1 LVNAVDGRWNHEA
14 THGIRRSGN
23 GRQAHWRS
31 GRSMT
36 AVDDVKARLDIVEVV
51 SQRVPLQRS
60 GNSYK
65 ANCPFHQEKTP
76 SFHVFPDRQSWRCF
90 GACATGGDVLSF
102 VMRAEGL
109 EFGEALRQM
118 AQQAG
123 VTLPQRGQSPQNEAA
138 HKINEDTG
146 AYFQR
151 TLASAQGS
159 STREYLEQRGLDKQA
174 IEAFGIGLS
183 PSDGES
189 LKNHLVREGY
199 SQEQLAS
206 AGVVRAGEDGVNHDL
221 FRGRLMF
228 PIRDAHGNL
237 VGFGAR
243 SLDGSE
249 PKYLNSPQGALF
261 DKSRLLYGMDRART
275 DVRKE
280 GAVIVEGYMD
290 AIAAHQAGFK
300 NVVAQMG
307 TALTEFQVDEIRRL
321 TGKMTMALDQDAAG
335 QAATLRS
342 LDVVLDNFRTK
353 TVSNQG
359 SSSTAEADPRIIVM
373 PPGQDPDEVIHRS
386 PSDWTKL
393 VESAIP
399 AVTFRINAIT
409 SQGDTSSPEGK
420 AKCVAESAP
429 FIHLL
434 GSGIQQA
441 NAVELLANNLD
452 VPIDTVKAALSRPS
466 VARRARRPEQQR
478 PAASTASPFARLD
491 HDPMEEHCLQLL
503 LGFPDLRE
511 TAGGLRPEFFQRHE
525 NREVFT
531 RWLDAGPGMGKDET
545 LAAVRRNGDDA
556 VTGQL
561 DLLSEKP
568 LIALDATKR
577 VASFLEVVSRLEERN
592 LRTLKSEEVIRFA
605 ESPPD
610 IEDGEHDDILRLNQ
624 QFKKNEGLRRGQA
637 QEISG

>member
-1 LVNAVDGRWNHEA
+1 
-14 THGIRRSGN
+14 
-23 GRQAHWRS
+23 
-31 GRSMT
+31 MT
-36 AVDDVKARLDIVEVV
+36 VVDDVKSRLDIVEVI

-60 GNSYK
+60 GRSFK

-90 GACATGGDVLSF
+90 GSCATGGDVLSF
-102 VMRAEGL
+102 VMRSENL

-138 HKINEDTG
+138 HKINEDTR
-146 AYFQR
+146 AFFQR
-151 TLASAQGS
+151 TLASAQGAPA
-159 STREYLEQRGLDKQA
+159 RVYLEQRGLDKQA
-174 IEAFGIGLS
+174 VEAFGIGLS

-189 LKNHLVREGY
+189 LKNHLIREGY
-199 SQEQLAS
+199 SQEELAS
-206 AGVVRAGEDGVNHDL
+206 AGVVRAGDDGVNHDL

-237 VGFGAR
+237 AGFGAR

-261 DKSRLLYGMDRART
+261 DKSRILYAMDRART
-275 DVRKE
+275 DIRRD

-335 QAATLRS
+335 QNATLRS
-342 LDVVLDNFRTK
+342 LDVVLENFRTK
-353 TVSNQG
+353 ETSRRVPYG
-359 SSSTAEADPRIIVM
+359 STQTADADPRIIVM

-399 AVTFRINAIT
+399 AITFRINAIT
-409 SQGDTSSPEGK
+409 SRGEVDTPEGK
-420 AKCVAESAP
+420 AKCVAEAAP

-434 GSGIQQA
+434 EGGIQQA
-441 NAVELLANNLD
+441 NAVELLANNLS
-452 VPIDTVKAALSRPS
+452 VPIDTVKAALSRPL

-478 PAASTASPFARLD
+478 PAATAASPFAKLD
-491 HDPMEEHCLQLL
+491 HDPVEEHCLQLL
-503 LGFPDLRE
+503 LGYPELRDL
-511 TAGGLRPEFFQRHE
+511 AGGLLPEYFQRHE
-525 NREVFT
+525 NRELFS
-531 RWLDAGPGMGKDET
+531 RWLDAGPGLDKDET
-545 LAAVRRNGDDA
+545 LTAVRRNGDDE

-561 DLLSEKP
+561 SSLTEKP
-568 LIALDATKR
+568 LIPLNVITR
-577 VASFLEVVSRLEERN
+577 HASFLEVASRLEERN
-592 LRTLKSEEVIRFA
+592 LKNLKSEEVIRFA

-610 IEDGEHDDILRLNQ
+610 LEEGEHDDILRLNQ
-624 QFKKNEGLRRGQA
+624 QIKKNEGLRRGQA

>member
-1 LVNAVDGRWNHEA
+1 
-14 THGIRRSGN
+14 
-23 GRQAHWRS
+23 
-31 GRSMT
+31 MT
-36 AVDDVKARLDIVEVV
+36 VVDDVKARLDIVEVI

-90 GACATGGDVLSF
+90 GSCATGGDVLSF
-102 VMRAEGL
+102 VMRADSL

-118 AQQAG
+118 AQQTG
-123 VTLPQRGQSPQNEAA
+123 ITLPQRGQSTKNEGA
-138 HKINEDTG
+138 HKINEDTR
-146 AYFQR
+146 AFFQR
-151 TLASAQGS
+151 TLASAQGAS
-159 STREYLEQRGLDKQA
+159 AREYLEQRGLDKQA
-174 IEAFGIGLS
+174 IEAFGVGLS

-199 SQEQLAS
+199 SQEELAS
-206 AGVVRAGEDGVNHDL
+206 AGVVRTGDDGVNHDL

-243 SLDGSE
+243 TLDGSE
-249 PKYLNSPQGALF
+249 PKYLNSPQGPLF
-261 DKSRLLYGMDRART
+261 DKSRLLYAMDRART

-342 LDVVLDNFRTK
+342 LDVVLGNFQTKATNNPGSDGATK
-353 TVSNQG
+353 TVD
-359 SSSTAEADPRIIVM
+359 ADPRIIVM

-386 PSDWTKL
+386 PSDWSKL

-399 AVTFRINAIT
+399 AISFRINAIT
-409 SQGDTSSPEGK
+409 SQGETESPEGK
-420 AKCVAESAP
+420 ARCVAEAAP

-434 GSGIQQA
+434 GGGIQQA
-441 NAVELLANNLD
+441 NAVELLAGNLN

-466 VARRARRPEQQR
+466 VARRARRPDQPR
-478 PAASTASPFARLD
+478 PAGTTASPFAKLD

-503 LGFPDLRE
+503 LGYPELRDL
-511 TAGGLRPEFFQRHE
+511 ADGLRSEFFQRHE
-525 NREVFT
+525 NREIFT
-531 RWLDAGPGMGKDET
+531 RWLDAGPGLDNDVT
-545 LAAVRRNGDDA
+545 LASVKRDGDDE
-556 VTGQL
+556 VSGQL
-561 DLLSEKP
+561 TSLLEKP
-568 LIALDATKR
+568 LLPLDVNGRT
-577 VASFLEVVSRLEERN
+577 ASFMEVASRLEERN
-592 LRTLKSEEVIRFA
+592 LKNLKSEEVKRFA
-605 ESPPD
+605 DSPPD
-610 IEDGEHDDILRLNQ
+610 IDGGEHDEILQLNRQ
-624 QFKKNEGLRRGQA
+624 IRNNEGLRRGHA

>member
-1 LVNAVDGRWNHEA
+1 
-14 THGIRRSGN
+14 
-23 GRQAHWRS
+23 
-31 GRSMT
+31 MT
-36 AVDDVKARLDIVEVV
+36 VVDDVKARLDIVEVI

-90 GACATGGDVLSF
+90 GSCATGGDVLSF
-102 VMRAEGL
+102 VMRADSL

-118 AQQAG
+118 AQQTG
-123 VTLPQRGQSPQNEAA
+123 ITLPQRGQSTQNEGA
-138 HKINEDTG
+138 HKINEDTR
-146 AYFQR
+146 AFFQR
-151 TLASAQGS
+151 TLASAQGAS
-159 STREYLEQRGLDKQA
+159 AREYLEQRGLDKQV
-174 IEAFGIGLS
+174 IEAFGVGLS

-199 SQEQLAS
+199 SQEELAN
-206 AGVVRAGEDGVNHDL
+206 AGVVRTGDDGVNHDL

-243 SLDGSE
+243 TLDGSE
-249 PKYLNSPQGALF
+249 PKYLNSPQGPLF
-261 DKSRLLYGMDRART
+261 DKSRLLYAMDRART

-307 TALTEFQVDEIRRL
+307 TALTGFQVDEIRRL

-342 LDVVLDNFRTK
+342 LDVVLENFRTK
-353 TVSNQG
+353 TTN
-359 SSSTAEADPRIIVM
+359 SSGPDGATKTVDADPRIIVM

-386 PSDWTKL
+386 PSDWSKL

-399 AVTFRINAIT
+399 ATTFRINAIT
-409 SQGDTSSPEGK
+409 SQGETESPEGK
-420 AKCVAESAP
+420 ARCVAEAAP

-434 GSGIQQA
+434 GGGIQQA
-441 NAVELLANNLD
+441 NAVELLAGNLN

-466 VARRARRPEQQR
+466 VARRARRPDQPR
-478 PAASTASPFARLD
+478 PAGTTASPFAKLD

-503 LGFPDLRE
+503 LGYPELRE
-511 TAGGLRPEFFQRHE
+511 LADGLRSEFFQRHE
-525 NREVFT
+525 NREIFT
-531 RWLDAGPGMGKDET
+531 RWLDAGPGLDKDET
-545 LAAVRRNGDDA
+545 LASVRRDGDDE
-556 VTGQL
+556 VSGQL
-561 DLLSEKP
+561 TSLLEKP
-568 LIALDATKR
+568 LLPLDVNGRT
-577 VASFLEVVSRLEERN
+577 ASFMEVASRLEERN
-592 LRTLKSEEVIRFA
+592 LKNLKSEEVKRFA
-605 ESPPD
+605 DSPPD
-610 IEDGEHDDILRLNQ
+610 IDSGEHDEILQLNQ
-624 QFKKNEGLRRGQA
+624 QIRKNEGLRRGQV

>member
-1 LVNAVDGRWNHEA
+1 
-14 THGIRRSGN
+14 
-23 GRQAHWRS
+23 
-31 GRSMT
+31 MT
-36 AVDDVKARLDIVEVV
+36 VVDDVKARLDIVEVI

-90 GACATGGDVLSF
+90 GSCATGGDVLSF
-102 VMRAEGL
+102 VMRADSL

-118 AQQAG
+118 AQQTG
-123 VTLPQRGQSPQNEAA
+123 ITLPQRGQSTQNEGA
-138 HKINEDTG
+138 HKINEDTRTF
-146 AYFQR
+146 FQR
-151 TLASAQGS
+151 TLASAQGAS
-159 STREYLEQRGLDKQA
+159 AREYLEQRGLDKQA
-174 IEAFGIGLS
+174 IEAFGVGLS

-199 SQEQLAS
+199 SQEELAS
-206 AGVVRAGEDGVNHDL
+206 AGVVRTGDDGVNHDL

-243 SLDGSE
+243 TLDGSE
-249 PKYLNSPQGALF
+249 PKYLNSPQGPLF
-261 DKSRLLYGMDRART
+261 DKSRLLYAMDRART

-307 TALTEFQVDEIRRL
+307 TALTGFQVDEIRRL

-342 LDVVLDNFRTK
+342 LDVVLENFRTK
-353 TVSNQG
+353 TTNNSGPDGATKTVD
-359 SSSTAEADPRIIVM
+359 ADPRIIVM

-386 PSDWTKL
+386 PSDWSKL

-399 AVTFRINAIT
+399 ATTFRINAIT
-409 SQGDTSSPEGK
+409 SQGETESPEGK
-420 AKCVAESAP
+420 ARCVAEAAP

-434 GSGIQQA
+434 GGGIQQA
-441 NAVELLANNLD
+441 NAVELLAGNLN

-466 VARRARRPEQQR
+466 VARRARRPDQPR
-478 PAASTASPFARLD
+478 PAGTTASPFAKLD

-503 LGFPDLRE
+503 LGYPELRE
-511 TAGGLRPEFFQRHE
+511 LADGLRSEFFQRHE
-525 NREVFT
+525 NREIFT
-531 RWLDAGPGMGKDET
+531 RWLDAGPGLDKDET
-545 LAAVRRNGDDA
+545 LASVRRDGDDE
-556 VTGQL
+556 VSGQL
-561 DLLSEKP
+561 TSLLEKP
-568 LIALDATKR
+568 LLPLDVNGRT
-577 VASFLEVVSRLEERN
+577 ASFMEVASRLEERN
-592 LRTLKSEEVIRFA
+592 LKNLKSEEVKRFA
-605 ESPPD
+605 DSPPD
-610 IEDGEHDDILRLNQ
+610 IDSGEHDEILQLNQ
-624 QFKKNEGLRRGQA
+624 QIRKNEGLRRGQV

>member
-1 LVNAVDGRWNHEA
+1 
-14 THGIRRSGN
+14 
-23 GRQAHWRS
+23 
-31 GRSMT
+31 MT
-36 AVDDVKARLDIVEVV
+36 VVDDVKARLDIVEVI

-102 VMRAEGL
+102 VMRADSL

-118 AQQAG
+118 AQQTG
-123 VTLPQRGQSPQNEAA
+123 ITLPQRGQSPQNEGA
-138 HKINEDTG
+138 HKINEDTR
-146 AYFQR
+146 AFFQR
-151 TLASAQGS
+151 TLASAQGA
-159 STREYLEQRGLDKQA
+159 STREYLEQRGMDKQA
-174 IEAFGIGLS
+174 IEAFGVGLS

-189 LKNHLVREGY
+189 LKNHLVREGH
-199 SQEQLAS
+199 SQEDLVS
-206 AGVVRAGEDGVNHDL
+206 AGVVRTGDDGVNHDL

-243 SLDGSE
+243 TLDGSE
-249 PKYLNSPQGALF
+249 PKYLNSPQGPLF
-261 DKSRLLYGMDRART
+261 DKSRLLYAMDRART

-335 QAATLRS
+335 QSATLRS
-342 LDVVLDNFRTK
+342 LDVVLENFRTK
-353 TVSNQG
+353 TTNRPGPDGATQTVD
-359 SSSTAEADPRIIVM
+359 ADPRIIVM

-386 PSDWTKL
+386 PSDWSKL

-399 AVTFRINAIT
+399 AITFRVNAIT
-409 SQGDTSSPEGK
+409 SQGEIESPEGK
-420 AKCVAESAP
+420 ARCVAEAAP

-434 GSGIQQA
+434 GGGIQQA
-441 NAVELLANNLD
+441 NAVELLAGNLS

-466 VARRARRPEQQR
+466 VARRARRPDQPR
-478 PAASTASPFARLD
+478 PAANTASPFARLD
-491 HDPMEEHCLQLL
+491 HDPVEEHCLQLL
-503 LGFPDLRE
+503 LGYPELRDL
-511 TAGGLRPEFFQRHE
+511 AHGLRAEFFQRHE
-525 NREVFT
+525 NKELFI
-531 RWLDAGPGMGKDET
+531 RWLDAGPGLGKDET
-545 LAAVRRNGDDA
+545 LASVKRDGDDE
-556 VTGQL
+556 VSGQL
-561 DLLSEKP
+561 NALLEKP
-568 LIALDATKR
+568 LLPLDVNGR
-577 VASFLEVVSRLEERN
+577 SASLMEVSSRLEERN
-592 LRTLKSEEVIRFA
+592 LRNLKSEEVKRFA
-605 ESPPD
+605 DSPPD
-610 IEDGEHDDILRLNQ
+610 IEDGEHDEILQLNQ
-624 QFKKNEGLRRGQA
+624 QIRKNEGLRRGQV

>member
-1 LVNAVDGRWNHEA
+1 
-14 THGIRRSGN
+14 
-23 GRQAHWRS
+23 
-31 GRSMT
+31 MT
-36 AVDDVKARLDIVEVV
+36 VVDDVKSRLDIVEVI

-60 GNSYK
+60 GRSFK

-90 GACATGGDVLSF
+90 GSCATGGDVLSF
-102 VMRAEGL
+102 VMRSENL

-138 HKINEDTG
+138 HKINEDTR
-146 AYFQR
+146 AFFQR
-151 TLASAQGS
+151 TLASAQGAS
-159 STREYLEQRGLDKQA
+159 AREYLEQRGLDKQA
-174 IEAFGIGLS
+174 VEAFGIGLS

-189 LKNHLVREGY
+189 LKNHLIREGY
-199 SQEQLAS
+199 SQEELAS
-206 AGVVRAGEDGVNHDL
+206 AGVVRAGDDGVNHDL

-237 VGFGAR
+237 AGFGAR

-261 DKSRLLYGMDRART
+261 DKSRILYAMDRART
-275 DVRKE
+275 DISRD

-335 QAATLRS
+335 QNATLRS
-342 LDVVLDNFRTK
+342 LDVVLENFRTK
-353 TVSNQG
+353 ETSRRVPYG
-359 SSSTAEADPRIIVM
+359 STQTADADPRIIVM

-399 AVTFRINAIT
+399 AITFRINAIT
-409 SQGDTSSPEGK
+409 SRGEVDTPEGK
-420 AKCVAESAP
+420 AKCVAEAAP

-434 GSGIQQA
+434 EGGIQQA
-441 NAVELLANNLD
+441 NAVELLANNLS

-478 PAASTASPFARLD
+478 PAATAASPFAKLD
-491 HDPMEEHCLQLL
+491 HDPVEEHCLQLL
-503 LGFPDLRE
+503 LGYPELRDL
-511 TAGGLRPEFFQRHE
+511 AGGLLPEYFQRHE
-525 NREVFT
+525 NRELFS
-531 RWLDAGPGMGKDET
+531 RWLDAGPGLDKDET
-545 LAAVRRNGDDA
+545 LTAVRRNGDDE

-561 DLLSEKP
+561 SSLTEKP
-568 LIALDATKR
+568 LIPLNVITR
-577 VASFLEVVSRLEERN
+577 HASFLEVASRLEERN
-592 LRTLKSEEVIRFA
+592 LKNLKSEEVIRFA

-610 IEDGEHDDILRLNQ
+610 LEEGEHDDILRLNQ
-624 QFKKNEGLRRGQA
+624 QIKKNEGLRRGQA

>member
-1 LVNAVDGRWNHEA
+1 
-14 THGIRRSGN
+14 
-23 GRQAHWRS
+23 
-31 GRSMT
+31 MT
-36 AVDDVKARLDIVEVV
+36 VVDDVKARLDIVEVI

-90 GACATGGDVLSF
+90 GSCATGGDVLSF
-102 VMRAEGL
+102 VMRADSL

-118 AQQAG
+118 AQQTG
-123 VTLPQRGQSPQNEAA
+123 ITLPQRGQSTQNEGA
-138 HKINEDTG
+138 HKINEDTR
-146 AYFQR
+146 AFFQR
-151 TLASAQGS
+151 TLASAQGAS
-159 STREYLEQRGLDKQA
+159 AREYLEQRGLDKQV
-174 IEAFGIGLS
+174 IEAFGVGLS

-199 SQEQLAS
+199 SQEELAS
-206 AGVVRAGEDGVNHDL
+206 AGVVRTGDDGVNHDL

-243 SLDGSE
+243 TLDGSE
-249 PKYLNSPQGALF
+249 PKYLNSPQGPLF
-261 DKSRLLYGMDRART
+261 DKSRLLYAMDRART

-307 TALTEFQVDEIRRL
+307 TALTGFQVDEIRRL

-342 LDVVLDNFRTK
+342 LDVVLENFRTK
-353 TVSNQG
+353 TTN
-359 SSSTAEADPRIIVM
+359 SSGPDGATKTVDADPRIIVM

-386 PSDWTKL
+386 PSDWSKL

-399 AVTFRINAIT
+399 ATTFRINAIT
-409 SQGDTSSPEGK
+409 SQGETESPEGK
-420 AKCVAESAP
+420 ARCVAEAAP

-434 GSGIQQA
+434 GGGIQQA
-441 NAVELLANNLD
+441 NAVELLAGNLN

-466 VARRARRPEQQR
+466 VARRARRPDQPR
-478 PAASTASPFARLD
+478 PAGTTASPFAKLD

-503 LGFPDLRE
+503 LGYPELRE
-511 TAGGLRPEFFQRHE
+511 LADGLRSEFFQRHE
-525 NREVFT
+525 NREIFT
-531 RWLDAGPGMGKDET
+531 RWLDAGPGLDKDET
-545 LAAVRRNGDDA
+545 LASVRRDGDDE
-556 VTGQL
+556 VSGQL
-561 DLLSEKP
+561 TSLLEKP
-568 LIALDATKR
+568 LLPLDVNGRT
-577 VASFLEVVSRLEERN
+577 ASFMEVASRLEERN
-592 LRTLKSEEVIRFA
+592 LKNLKSEEVKRFA
-605 ESPPD
+605 DSPPD
-610 IEDGEHDDILRLNQ
+610 IDSGEHDEILQLNQ
-624 QFKKNEGLRRGQA
+624 QIRKNEGLRRGQV

>member
-1 LVNAVDGRWNHEA
+1 
-14 THGIRRSGN
+14 
-23 GRQAHWRS
+23 
-31 GRSMT
+31 MT
-36 AVDDVKARLDIVEVV
+36 VVDDVKSRLDIVEVI

-60 GNSYK
+60 GRSFK

-90 GACATGGDVLSF
+90 GSCAIGGDVLSF
-102 VMRAEGL
+102 VMRSENL

-138 HKINEDTG
+138 HKINEDTR
-146 AYFQR
+146 AFFQR
-151 TLASAQGS
+151 TLASAQGAS
-159 STREYLEQRGLDKQA
+159 AREYLEQRGLDKQA
-174 IEAFGIGLS
+174 AEAFGIGLS

-189 LKNHLVREGY
+189 LKNHLIREGY
-199 SQEQLAS
+199 SQEDLAS
-206 AGVVRAGEDGVNHDL
+206 AGVVRAGDDGVTHDL

-243 SLDGSE
+243 TLDGSE

-261 DKSRLLYGMDRART
+261 DKSRILYAMDRART
-275 DVRKE
+275 DIRRD

-335 QAATLRS
+335 QNATLRS
-342 LDVVLDNFRTK
+342 LDVVLENFRTK
-353 TVSNQG
+353 EVSHRGPDGSTQTVD
-359 SSSTAEADPRIIVM
+359 ADPRIIVM

-399 AVTFRINAIT
+399 AITFRINAIT
-409 SQGDTSSPEGK
+409 SQGNIDTPEGK
-420 AKCVAESAP
+420 AKCVAEAAP

-434 GSGIQQA
+434 EGGIQQA
-441 NAVELLANNLD
+441 NAVELLANNLS

-478 PAASTASPFARLD
+478 PAATAASPFAKLD
-491 HDPMEEHCLQLL
+491 HDPVEEHCLQLL
-503 LGFPDLRE
+503 LGYPELRE
-511 TAGGLRPEFFQRHE
+511 LAGGLLPEYFERHE
-525 NREVFT
+525 NRELFS
-531 RWLDAGPGMGKDET
+531 RWLDAGPGLDKDET
-545 LAAVRRNGDDA
+545 LAAVKRDGDDE
-556 VTGQL
+556 VSGQL
-561 DLLSEKP
+561 GSLTEKP
-568 LIALDATKR
+568 LIPLDVNGR
-577 VASFLEVVSRLEERN
+577 RASFLEVASRLEERN
-592 LRTLKSEEVIRFA
+592 LKNLKSEEVIRFA

-610 IEDGEHDDILRLNQ
+610 LEEGEYDDILRLNQ
-624 QFKKNEGLRRGQA
+624 QIKKNEGLRRGQV

>member
-1 LVNAVDGRWNHEA
+1 
-14 THGIRRSGN
+14 
-23 GRQAHWRS
+23 
-31 GRSMT
+31 MT
-36 AVDDVKARLDIVEVV
+36 VVDDVKARLDIVEVI

-90 GACATGGDVLSF
+90 GSCATGGDVLSF
-102 VMRAEGL
+102 VMRADSL

-118 AQQAG
+118 AQQTG
-123 VTLPQRGQSPQNEAA
+123 ITLPQRGQSTQNEGA
-138 HKINEDTG
+138 HKINEDTR
-146 AYFQR
+146 AFFQR
-151 TLASAQGS
+151 TLASAQGAS
-159 STREYLEQRGLDKQA
+159 AREYLEQRGLDKQV
-174 IEAFGIGLS
+174 IEAFGVGLS

-199 SQEQLAS
+199 SQEELAN
-206 AGVVRAGEDGVNHDL
+206 AGVVRTGDDGVNHDL

-243 SLDGSE
+243 TLDGSE
-249 PKYLNSPQGALF
+249 PKYLNSPQGPLF
-261 DKSRLLYGMDRART
+261 DKSRLLYAMDRART
-275 DVRKE
+275 NVRKE

-307 TALTEFQVDEIRRL
+307 TALTGFQVDEIRRL

-342 LDVVLDNFRTK
+342 LDVVLENFRTK
-353 TVSNQG
+353 TTN
-359 SSSTAEADPRIIVM
+359 SSGPDGATKTVDADPRIIVM

-386 PSDWTKL
+386 PSDWSKL

-399 AVTFRINAIT
+399 ATTFRINAIT
-409 SQGDTSSPEGK
+409 SQGETESPEGK
-420 AKCVAESAP
+420 ARCVAEAAP

-434 GSGIQQA
+434 GGGIQQA
-441 NAVELLANNLD
+441 NAVELLAGNLN

-466 VARRARRPEQQR
+466 VARRARRPDQPR
-478 PAASTASPFARLD
+478 PAGTTASPFAKLD

-503 LGFPDLRE
+503 LGYPELRE
-511 TAGGLRPEFFQRHE
+511 LADGLRSEFFQRHE
-525 NREVFT
+525 NREIFT
-531 RWLDAGPGMGKDET
+531 RWLDAGPGLDKDET
-545 LAAVRRNGDDA
+545 LASVRRDGDDE
-556 VTGQL
+556 VSGQL
-561 DLLSEKP
+561 TSLLEKP
-568 LIALDATKR
+568 LLPLDVNGRT
-577 VASFLEVVSRLEERN
+577 ASFMEVASRLEERN
-592 LRTLKSEEVIRFA
+592 LKNLKSEEVKRFA
-605 ESPPD
+605 DSPPD
-610 IEDGEHDDILRLNQ
+610 IDSGEHDEILQLNQ
-624 QFKKNEGLRRGQA
+624 QIRKNEGLRRGQI

>member
-1 LVNAVDGRWNHEA
+1 
-14 THGIRRSGN
+14 
-23 GRQAHWRS
+23 
-31 GRSMT
+31 MT
-36 AVDDVKARLDIVEVV
+36 VVDDVKSRLDIVEVI

-60 GNSYK
+60 GRSFK

-90 GACATGGDVLSF
+90 GSCATGGDVLSF
-102 VMRAEGL
+102 VMRSENL

-138 HKINEDTG
+138 HKINEDTR
-146 AYFQR
+146 AFFQR
-151 TLASAQGS
+151 TLASAQGAPA
-159 STREYLEQRGLDKQA
+159 RVYLEQRGLDKQA
-174 IEAFGIGLS
+174 VEAFGIGLS

-189 LKNHLVREGY
+189 LKNHLIREGY
-199 SQEQLAS
+199 SQEKLAS
-206 AGVVRAGEDGVNHDL
+206 AGVVRAGDDGVNHDL

-228 PIRDAHGNL
+228 PIRDTHGNL
-237 VGFGAR
+237 AGFGAR

-261 DKSRLLYGMDRART
+261 DKSRILYAMDRART
-275 DVRKE
+275 DIRRD

-335 QAATLRS
+335 QNATLRS
-342 LDVVLDNFRTK
+342 LDVVLENFRTK
-353 TVSNQG
+353 ETSRRVPYG
-359 SSSTAEADPRIIVM
+359 STQTADADPRIIVM

-393 VESAIP
+393 VGSAIP
-399 AVTFRINAIT
+399 AITFRINAIT
-409 SQGDTSSPEGK
+409 SRGEVDTPEGK
-420 AKCVAESAP
+420 AKCVAEAAP

-434 GSGIQQA
+434 EGGIQQA
-441 NAVELLANNLD
+441 NAVELLANNLS

-478 PAASTASPFARLD
+478 PAATAASPFAKLD
-491 HDPMEEHCLQLL
+491 HDPVEEHCLQLL
-503 LGFPDLRE
+503 LGYPELRDL
-511 TAGGLRPEFFQRHE
+511 AGGLLPEYFQRHE
-525 NREVFT
+525 NRELFS
-531 RWLDAGPGMGKDET
+531 RWLDAGPGLDKDET
-545 LAAVRRNGDDA
+545 LTAVRRNGDDE

-561 DLLSEKP
+561 SSLTKKP
-568 LIALDATKR
+568 LIPLNVITR
-577 VASFLEVVSRLEERN
+577 HASFLEVASRLEERN
-592 LRTLKSEEVIRFA
+592 LKNLKSEEVIRFA

-610 IEDGEHDDILRLNQ
+610 LEEGEHDDILRLNQ
-624 QFKKNEGLRRGQA
+624 QIKKNEGLRRGQA

>member
-1 LVNAVDGRWNHEA
+1 
-14 THGIRRSGN
+14 
-23 GRQAHWRS
+23 
-31 GRSMT
+31 MT
-36 AVDDVKARLDIVEVV
+36 VVDDVKSRLDIVEVI

-60 GNSYK
+60 GRSFK

-90 GACATGGDVLSF
+90 GSCATGGDVLSF
-102 VMRAEGL
+102 VMRSENL

-138 HKINEDTG
+138 HKINEDTR
-146 AYFQR
+146 AFFQR
-151 TLASAQGS
+151 TLASAQGAS
-159 STREYLEQRGLDKQA
+159 AREYLEQRGLDKQA

-189 LKNHLVREGY
+189 LKNHLIREGY
-199 SQEQLAS
+199 SQEELAS
-206 AGVVRAGEDGVNHDL
+206 AGVVRAGDDGVNHDL

-261 DKSRLLYGMDRART
+261 DKSRILYAMDRART
-275 DVRKE
+275 DVRRD

-321 TGKMTMALDQDAAG
+321 TRKMTMALDQDAAG
-335 QAATLRS
+335 QNATLRS
-342 LDVVLDNFRTK
+342 LDVVLENFRTK
-353 TVSNQG
+353 VVSHRGPDGSTQTVD
-359 SSSTAEADPRIIVM
+359 ADPRIIVM

-399 AVTFRINAIT
+399 AITFRINAIT
-409 SQGDTSSPEGK
+409 SQGNIDTPEGK
-420 AKCVAESAP
+420 ARCVAEAAP

-434 GSGIQQA
+434 EGGIQQA
-441 NAVELLANNLD
+441 NAVELLASNLS

-466 VARRARRPEQQR
+466 VARRARRPDQQR
-478 PAASTASPFARLD
+478 PAATAASPFAKLD
-491 HDPMEEHCLQLL
+491 HDPVEEHCLQLL
-503 LGFPDLRE
+503 LSYPELRE
-511 TAGGLRPEFFQRHE
+511 LAGGLLPEYFERHE
-525 NREVFT
+525 NRELFS
-531 RWLDAGPGMGKDET
+531 RWLDAGPGLDKDET
-545 LAAVRRNGDDA
+545 LAAVRRDGDDE
-556 VTGQL
+556 VSGQL
-561 DLLSEKP
+561 GSLTEKP
-568 LIALDATKR
+568 LIPLDFNGR
-577 VASFLEVVSRLEERN
+577 RASFLEVASRLEERN
-592 LRTLKSEEVIRFA
+592 LKNLKSEEVIRFA

-610 IEDGEHDDILRLNQ
+610 LEEGEHDEILRLNQ
-624 QFKKNEGLRRGQA
+624 QIKKNEGLRRGQV

>member
-1 LVNAVDGRWNHEA
+1 
-14 THGIRRSGN
+14 
-23 GRQAHWRS
+23 
-31 GRSMT
+31 MT
-36 AVDDVKARLDIVEVV
+36 VVDDVKARLDIVEVI

-90 GACATGGDVLSF
+90 GSCATGGDVLSF
-102 VMRAEGL
+102 VMRADSL

-118 AQQAG
+118 AQQTG
-123 VTLPQRGQSPQNEAA
+123 ITLPQRRQSTHNEGA
-138 HKINEDTG
+138 HKINENTR
-146 AYFQR
+146 AFFQR
-151 TLASAQGS
+151 TLASAQGAS
-159 STREYLEQRGLDKQA
+159 AREYLEQRGLDKQA
-174 IEAFGIGLS
+174 IEAFGVGLS

-199 SQEQLAS
+199 SQEELAN
-206 AGVVRAGEDGVNHDL
+206 AGVVRTGDDGVNHDL

-243 SLDGSE
+243 TLDGSE
-249 PKYLNSPQGALF
+249 PKYLNSLQGPLF
-261 DKSRLLYGMDRART
+261 DKSRLLYAMDRART

-300 NVVAQMG
+300 NVVAQVG
-307 TALTEFQVDEIRRL
+307 TALTGFQVDEIRRL

-342 LDVVLDNFRTK
+342 LDVVLENFRTK
-353 TVSNQG
+353 TTNNSGPDGATKTVD
-359 SSSTAEADPRIIVM
+359 ADPRIIVM

-386 PSDWTKL
+386 PSDWSKL

-399 AVTFRINAIT
+399 ATTFRINAIT
-409 SQGDTSSPEGK
+409 SQGETESPEGK
-420 AKCVAESAP
+420 ARCVAEAAP

-434 GSGIQQA
+434 GGGIQQA
-441 NAVELLANNLD
+441 NAVELLAGNLN

-466 VARRARRPEQQR
+466 VARRARRPDQPR
-478 PAASTASPFARLD
+478 PAGTTASPFAKLD

-503 LGFPDLRE
+503 LGYPELRE
-511 TAGGLRPEFFQRHE
+511 LADGLRSEFFQRHE
-525 NREVFT
+525 NREIFT
-531 RWLDAGPGMGKDET
+531 RWLAAGPGLDKNET
-545 LAAVRRNGDDA
+545 LASVRRDGDDE
-556 VTGQL
+556 VSGQL
-561 DLLSEKP
+561 TSLLEKP
-568 LIALDATKR
+568 LLPLDVNGRT
-577 VASFLEVVSRLEERN
+577 ASFMEVASRLEERN
-592 LRTLKSEEVIRFA
+592 LKNLKSEEVKRFA
-605 ESPPD
+605 DSPPD
-610 IEDGEHDDILRLNQ
+610 IDSGEHDEILQLNQ
-624 QFKKNEGLRRGQA
+624 QIRKNEGLRRGQV

>member
-1 LVNAVDGRWNHEA
+1 
-14 THGIRRSGN
+14 
-23 GRQAHWRS
+23 
-31 GRSMT
+31 MT
-36 AVDDVKARLDIVEVV
+36 VVDDVKARLDIVEVI

-90 GACATGGDVLSF
+90 GSCATGGDVLSF
-102 VMRAEGL
+102 VMRADSL

-118 AQQAG
+118 AQQTG
-123 VTLPQRGQSPQNEAA
+123 ITLPQRGQSTQNEGA
-138 HKINEDTG
+138 HKINEDTR
-146 AYFQR
+146 AFFQR
-151 TLASAQGS
+151 TLASAQGAS
-159 STREYLEQRGLDKQA
+159 AREYLEQRGLDKQV
-174 IEAFGIGLS
+174 IEAFGVGLS

-199 SQEQLAS
+199 SQEELAN
-206 AGVVRAGEDGVNHDL
+206 AGVVRTGDDGVNHDL

-243 SLDGSE
+243 TLDGSE
-249 PKYLNSPQGALF
+249 PKYLNSPQGPLF
-261 DKSRLLYGMDRART
+261 DKSRLLYAMDRART

-307 TALTEFQVDEIRRL
+307 TALTGFQVDEIRRL

-342 LDVVLDNFRTK
+342 LDVVLENFRTK
-353 TVSNQG
+353 TTN
-359 SSSTAEADPRIIVM
+359 SSGPDGATKTVDADPRIIVM

-386 PSDWTKL
+386 PSDWSKL

-399 AVTFRINAIT
+399 ATTFRINAIT
-409 SQGDTSSPEGK
+409 SQGETESPEGK
-420 AKCVAESAP
+420 ARCVAEAAP

-434 GSGIQQA
+434 GGGIQQA
-441 NAVELLANNLD
+441 NAVELLAGNLN

-466 VARRARRPEQQR
+466 VARRARRPDQPR
-478 PAASTASPFARLD
+478 PAGTTASPFAKLD

-503 LGFPDLRE
+503 LGYPELRE
-511 TAGGLRPEFFQRHE
+511 LADGLRSEFFQRHE
-525 NREVFT
+525 NREIFT
-531 RWLDAGPGMGKDET
+531 RWLDAGPGLDKDET
-545 LAAVRRNGDDA
+545 LASVRRDGDDE
-556 VTGQL
+556 VSGQL
-561 DLLSEKP
+561 TSLLEKP
-568 LIALDATKR
+568 LLPLDVNGRT
-577 VASFLEVVSRLEERN
+577 ASFMEVASRLEERN
-592 LRTLKSEEVIRFA
+592 LKNLKSEEVKRFA
-605 ESPPD
+605 DSPPD
-610 IEDGEHDDILRLNQ
+610 IDSGEHDEILQLNQ
-624 QFKKNEGLRRGQA
+624 QIRKNEGLRRGQI

>member
-1 LVNAVDGRWNHEA
+1 
-14 THGIRRSGN
+14 
-23 GRQAHWRS
+23 
-31 GRSMT
+31 MT
-36 AVDDVKARLDIVEVV
+36 AVDDVKSRLDIVEVI

-60 GNSYK
+60 GKSYK

-102 VMRAEGL
+102 VMRAESL
-109 EFGEALRQM
+109 EFGEALRQL
-118 AQQAG
+118 AQQTG
-123 VTLPQRGQSPQNEAA
+123 VTLPRQGQSPQNEAA
-138 HKINEDTG
+138 HKINEDTR
-146 AYFQR
+146 AFFQR
-151 TLASAQGS
+151 TLASAQGAS
-159 STREYLEQRGLDKQA
+159 AREYLAQRGLDKQA
-174 IEAFGIGLS
+174 IETFAVGLS

-199 SQEQLAS
+199 SPEELAS
-206 AGVVRAGEDGVNHDL
+206 AGVVRTGDDGVAHDL

-228 PIRDAHGNL
+228 PIRDSHGNL

-249 PKYLNSPQGALF
+249 PKYLNSPQGPMF
-261 DKSRLLYGMDRART
+261 DKSRLLYAMDRART
-275 DVRKE
+275 DVRRE

-342 LDVVLDNFRTK
+342 LDVVQQNFRVKVTK
-353 TVSNQG
+353 QHPDGPSQ
-359 SSSTAEADPRIIVM
+359 AADEDLRIIVM

-393 VESAIP
+393 VGSAIQ
-399 AVTFRINAIT
+399 AYRFQIKGHVE
-409 SQGDTSSPEGK
+409 QGDTTTPEGK
-420 AKCVAESAP
+420 AKIVAECAQTILGLGEGIRQASA
-429 FIHLL
+429 I
-434 GSGIQQA
+434 
-441 NAVELLANNLD
+441 EYLAENIST
-452 VPIDTVKAALSRPS
+452 PIDTVKAALSRPS
-466 VARRARRPEQQR
+466 VNRRARRTEQQR
-478 PAASTASPFARLD
+478 PAAAAASPFAKLD

-503 LGFPDLRE
+503 FGFPELRE
-511 TAGGLRPEFFQRHE
+511 MAGGLRAEFFQRHE
-525 NREVFT
+525 NREIFT
-531 RWLDAGPGMGKDET
+531 RWLDAGPGLDKDEI
-545 LAAVRRNGDDA
+545 LAAVRRDGDDEI
-556 VTGQL
+556 TGQL
-561 DLLSEKP
+561 NLLSEKP
-568 LIALDATKR
+568 LIPLDTNSRA
-577 VASFLEVVSRLEERN
+577 ASLLEVASRLEERN
-592 LRTLKSEEVIRFA
+592 LRNLKSEEVIRFA

-610 IEDGEHDDILRLNQ
+610 LEGGEHDDILRLNQ
-624 QFKKNEGLRRGQA
+624 QIKKNEGLRRGQV

>member
-1 LVNAVDGRWNHEA
+1 
-14 THGIRRSGN
+14 
-23 GRQAHWRS
+23 
-31 GRSMT
+31 MT
-36 AVDDVKARLDIVEVV
+36 VVDDVKSRLDIVEVI

-60 GNSYK
+60 GRSFK

-90 GACATGGDVLSF
+90 GSCATGGDVLSF
-102 VMRAEGL
+102 VMRSENL

-138 HKINEDTG
+138 HKINEDTR
-146 AYFQR
+146 AFFQR
-151 TLASAQGS
+151 TLASAQGA

-189 LKNHLVREGY
+189 LKNHLIREGY
-199 SQEQLAS
+199 SQEELAS
-206 AGVVRAGEDGVNHDL
+206 AGVVRAGDDGINHDL

-237 VGFGAR
+237 AGFGAR

-261 DKSRLLYGMDRART
+261 DKSRILYAMDRART
-275 DVRKE
+275 DIRRD

-335 QAATLRS
+335 QNATLRS
-342 LDVVLDNFRTK
+342 LDVVLENFRTK
-353 TVSNQG
+353 ETSRRGPDG
-359 SSSTAEADPRIIVM
+359 STQTADADPRIIVM
-373 PPGQDPDEVIHRS
+373 PPGQDPDDVIHRS

-399 AVTFRINAIT
+399 AITFRINAIT
-409 SQGDTSSPEGK
+409 SRGEIDTPEGK
-420 AKCVAESAP
+420 AKCVAEAAP

-434 GSGIQQA
+434 EGGIQQA
-441 NAVELLANNLD
+441 NAVELLANNLS
-452 VPIDTVKAALSRPS
+452 VPIDTVMAALSRPS
-466 VARRARRPEQQR
+466 VARRARRPEQR
-478 PAASTASPFARLD
+478 PSATAASPFAKLD
-491 HDPMEEHCLQLL
+491 HDPVEEHCLQLL
-503 LGFPDLRE
+503 LGYPELRNL
-511 TAGGLRPEFFQRHE
+511 AGGLLPEYFERHE
-525 NREVFT
+525 NRELFS
-531 RWLDAGPGMGKDET
+531 RWLDAGPGLDKDET
-545 LAAVRRNGDDA
+545 LAAVRGDGDDE
-556 VTGQL
+556 VTEQL
-561 DLLSEKP
+561 NSLTGKP
-568 LIALDATKR
+568 LIPLDVSGR
-577 VASFLEVVSRLEERN
+577 RASFLEVSSRLEERN
-592 LRTLKSEEVIRFA
+592 LKNLKSEEVIRFA

-610 IEDGEHDDILRLNQ
+610 LEEGEHGDILRLNQ
-624 QFKKNEGLRRGQA
+624 QIKKNEGLRRGQI

>member
-1 LVNAVDGRWNHEA
+1 
-14 THGIRRSGN
+14 
-23 GRQAHWRS
+23 
-31 GRSMT
+31 MT
-36 AVDDVKARLDIVEVV
+36 VVDDVKARLDIVEVI

-90 GACATGGDVLSF
+90 GSCATGGDVLSF
-102 VMRAEGL
+102 VMRADSL

-118 AQQAG
+118 AQQTG
-123 VTLPQRGQSPQNEAA
+123 ITLPQRGQSTQNEGA
-138 HKINEDTG
+138 HKINEDTR
-146 AYFQR
+146 AFFQR
-151 TLASAQGS
+151 TLASAQGAS
-159 STREYLEQRGLDKQA
+159 AREYLEQRGLDKQV
-174 IEAFGIGLS
+174 IEAFGVGLS

-199 SQEQLAS
+199 SQEELAN
-206 AGVVRAGEDGVNHDL
+206 AGVVRTGDDGVNHDL

-243 SLDGSE
+243 TLDGSE
-249 PKYLNSPQGALF
+249 PKYLNSPQGPLF
-261 DKSRLLYGMDRART
+261 DKSRLLYAMDRART
-275 DVRKE
+275 NVRKE

-307 TALTEFQVDEIRRL
+307 TALTGFQVDEIRRL

-342 LDVVLDNFRTK
+342 LDVVLENFRTK
-353 TVSNQG
+353 TTN
-359 SSSTAEADPRIIVM
+359 SSGPDGATKTVDADPRIIVM

-386 PSDWTKL
+386 PSDWSKL

-399 AVTFRINAIT
+399 ATTFRINAIT
-409 SQGDTSSPEGK
+409 SQGETESPEGK
-420 AKCVAESAP
+420 ARCVAEAAP

-434 GSGIQQA
+434 GGGIQQA
-441 NAVELLANNLD
+441 NAVELLAGNLN

-466 VARRARRPEQQR
+466 VARRARRPDQPR
-478 PAASTASPFARLD
+478 PAGTTASPFAKLD

-503 LGFPDLRE
+503 LGYPELRE
-511 TAGGLRPEFFQRHE
+511 LADGLRSEFFQRHE
-525 NREVFT
+525 NREIFT
-531 RWLDAGPGMGKDET
+531 RWLDAGPGLDKDET
-545 LAAVRRNGDDA
+545 LASVRRDGDDE
-556 VTGQL
+556 VSGQL
-561 DLLSEKP
+561 TSLLEKP
-568 LIALDATKR
+568 LLPLDVNGRT
-577 VASFLEVVSRLEERN
+577 ASFMEVASRLEERN
-592 LRTLKSEEVIRFA
+592 LKNLKSEEVKRFA
-605 ESPPD
+605 DSPPD
-610 IEDGEHDDILRLNQ
+610 IDSGEHDEILQLNQ
-624 QFKKNEGLRRGQA
+624 QIRKNEGLRRGQV

>member
-1 LVNAVDGRWNHEA
+1 
-14 THGIRRSGN
+14 
-23 GRQAHWRS
+23 
-31 GRSMT
+31 MT
-36 AVDDVKARLDIVEVV
+36 VVDDVKARLDIVEVI

-90 GACATGGDVLSF
+90 GSCATGGDVLSF
-102 VMRAEGL
+102 VMRADSL

-118 AQQAG
+118 AQQTG
-123 VTLPQRGQSPQNEAA
+123 ITLPQRGQSTQNEGA
-138 HKINEDTG
+138 HKINEDTR
-146 AYFQR
+146 AFFQR
-151 TLASAQGS
+151 TLASAQGAS
-159 STREYLEQRGLDKQA
+159 AREYLEQRGLDKQA
-174 IEAFGIGLS
+174 TEAFGVGLS

-199 SQEQLAS
+199 SQEELAS
-206 AGVVRAGEDGVNHDL
+206 AGVVRTGDDGVNHDL

-243 SLDGSE
+243 TLDGSE
-249 PKYLNSPQGALF
+249 PKYLNSPQGPLF
-261 DKSRLLYGMDRART
+261 DKSRLLYAMDRART

-280 GAVIVEGYMD
+280 GVVIVEGYMD

-342 LDVVLDNFRTK
+342 LDVVLGNFQTKTTNNPGPDGATK
-353 TVSNQG
+353 TVD
-359 SSSTAEADPRIIVM
+359 ADPRIIVM

-386 PSDWTKL
+386 PSDWSKL

-399 AVTFRINAIT
+399 AISFRINAIT
-409 SQGDTSSPEGK
+409 SQGETESPEGK
-420 AKCVAESAP
+420 ARCVAEAAP

-434 GSGIQQA
+434 GGGIQQA
-441 NAVELLANNLD
+441 NAVELLAGNLN

-466 VARRARRPEQQR
+466 VARRARRPDQPR
-478 PAASTASPFARLD
+478 PAGTTASPFAKLD

-503 LGFPDLRE
+503 LGYPELRDL
-511 TAGGLRPEFFQRHE
+511 ADGLRSEFFQRHE
-525 NREVFT
+525 NREIFT
-531 RWLDAGPGMGKDET
+531 RWLDAGPGLDNDVT
-545 LAAVRRNGDDA
+545 LASVKRDGDDE
-556 VTGQL
+556 VSGQL
-561 DLLSEKP
+561 TSLLEKP
-568 LIALDATKR
+568 LLPLDVNGRT
-577 VASFLEVVSRLEERN
+577 ASFMEVASRLEERN
-592 LRTLKSEEVIRFA
+592 LKNLKSEEVKRFA
-605 ESPPD
+605 DSPPD
-610 IEDGEHDDILRLNQ
+610 IDGGEHDEILQLNRQ
-624 QFKKNEGLRRGQA
+624 IRKNEGLRRGQV

>member
-1 LVNAVDGRWNHEA
+1 
-14 THGIRRSGN
+14 
-23 GRQAHWRS
+23 
-31 GRSMT
+31 MT
-36 AVDDVKARLDIVEVV
+36 VVDDVKARLDIVEVI

-90 GACATGGDVLSF
+90 GSCATGGDVLSF
-102 VMRAEGL
+102 VMRADSL

-118 AQQAG
+118 AQQTG
-123 VTLPQRGQSPQNEAA
+123 ITLPQRGQSTQNEGA
-138 HKINEDTG
+138 HKINEDTR
-146 AYFQR
+146 AFFQR
-151 TLASAQGS
+151 TLASAQGAS
-159 STREYLEQRGLDKQA
+159 AREYLEQRGLDKQV
-174 IEAFGIGLS
+174 IEAFGVGLS

-199 SQEQLAS
+199 SQEELAN
-206 AGVVRAGEDGVNHDL
+206 AGVVRTGDDGVNHDL

-243 SLDGSE
+243 TLDGSE
-249 PKYLNSPQGALF
+249 PKYLNSPQGPLF
-261 DKSRLLYGMDRART
+261 DKSRLLYAMDRART

-307 TALTEFQVDEIRRL
+307 TALTGFQVDEIRRL

-342 LDVVLDNFRTK
+342 LDVVLENFRTK
-353 TVSNQG
+353 TTN
-359 SSSTAEADPRIIVM
+359 SSGPDGATKTVDADPRIIVM

-386 PSDWTKL
+386 PSDWSKL

-399 AVTFRINAIT
+399 AISFRINAIT
-409 SQGDTSSPEGK
+409 SQGETESPEGK
-420 AKCVAESAP
+420 ARCVAEAAP

-434 GSGIQQA
+434 GGGIQQA
-441 NAVELLANNLD
+441 NAVELLAGNLN

-466 VARRARRPEQQR
+466 VARRARRPDQPR
-478 PAASTASPFARLD
+478 PAGTTASPFAKLD

-503 LGFPDLRE
+503 LGYPELRE
-511 TAGGLRPEFFQRHE
+511 LADGLRSEFFQRHE
-525 NREVFT
+525 NREIFT
-531 RWLDAGPGMGKDET
+531 RWLDAGPGLDKDET
-545 LAAVRRNGDDA
+545 LASVRRDGDDE
-556 VTGQL
+556 VSGQL
-561 DLLSEKP
+561 TSLLEKP
-568 LIALDATKR
+568 LLPLDVNGRT
-577 VASFLEVVSRLEERN
+577 ASFMEVASRLEERN
-592 LRTLKSEEVIRFA
+592 LKNLKSEEVKRFA
-605 ESPPD
+605 DSPPD
-610 IEDGEHDDILRLNQ
+610 IDSGEHDAILQLNQ
-624 QFKKNEGLRRGQA
+624 QIRKNEGLRRGQI